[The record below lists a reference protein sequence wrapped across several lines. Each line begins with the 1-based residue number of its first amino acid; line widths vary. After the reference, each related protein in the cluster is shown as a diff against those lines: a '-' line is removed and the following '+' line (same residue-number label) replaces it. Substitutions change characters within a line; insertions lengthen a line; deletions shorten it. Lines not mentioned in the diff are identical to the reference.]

1 MEVIVIIAA
10 TTRARA
16 RGEEVVDGQ
25 YYYQVGVVDSYE
37 TTPTPAAAQY
47 EYYQQ
52 APLALDNQVQVVAGS
67 KQQQQE
73 QQQQQ
78 QERIEREKLNY
89 LALAKEAHSKF
100 FVDQISQINSMFVWL

>member
-1 MEVIVIIAA
+1 MLLSQQSPEPDPE
-10 TTRARA
+10 R
-16 RGEEVVDGQ
+16 EEVVDGQ
-25 YYYQVGVVDSYE
+25 YCYQVGVVDSYE

-52 APLALDNQVQVVAGS
+52 APLDNQVVAGS
-67 KQQQQE
+67 KQQE
-73 QQQQQ
+73 QQQ
-78 QERIEREKLNY
+78 QERIEREKWNY